1 MGFKKD
7 KIKTKRQ
14 ADLTPLFDYEP
25 QQLDLG
31 KASIH
36 DMSLIQAQYYDFLV
50 TKTGYLVCLLKGTG
64 INLDL
69 LNASEQEDVFNE
81 FNAFLMSTL
90 EEADVHQYLDMTIPV
105 AFDDYVLFWKKR
117 YLQVRE
123 EEPDNQAKITLL
135 ASYVDY
141 YQTLQSTNEMSTKV
155 HVIVLR
161 EKLADKSKTSLELA
175 ALHLT
180 EKSQHFI
187 RELESSLE
195 SYDMAVTRLN
205 AYEIRGILKLLFN
218 FSQH

>member
-1 MGFKKD
+1 MAFKRTKV
-7 KIKTKRQ
+7 KTKTNPT
-14 ADLTPLFDYEP
+14 LNPLFDYEP
-25 QQLDLG
+25 QQLEIG
-31 KASIH
+31 KESLH

-50 TKTGYLVCLLKGTG
+50 TKTGYLICLLKGTG

-69 LNASEQEDVFNE
+69 LNASEQEDVFSE

-90 EEADVHQYLDMTIPV
+90 EEEDVHQYLDMTIPV

-117 YLQVRE
+117 YLQVLE
-123 EEPDNQAKITLL
+123 KEPANLAKITLI

-141 YQTLQSTNEMSTKV
+141 YQTLQTTNEMSTKV

-161 EKLADKSKTSLELA
+161 EKLTDKSKTSLELA
-175 ALHLT
+175 AKHLT
-180 EKSQHFI
+180 EKSTHFI

-195 SYDMAVTRLN
+195 SYDMEVTRLN
-205 AYEIRGILKLLFN
+205 ANEIRGILKHLFN

>member
-1 MGFKKD
+1 MRFKKD

-81 FNAFLMSTL
+81 FNAFLMSTVQIGR
-90 EEADVHQYLDMTIPV
+90 AS
-105 AFDDYVLFWKKR
+105 W
-117 YLQVRE
+117 RE
-123 EEPDNQAKITLL
+123 R
-135 ASYVDY
+135 V
-141 YQTLQSTNEMSTKV
+141 
-155 HVIVLR
+155 
-161 EKLADKSKTSLELA
+161 
-175 ALHLT
+175 
-180 EKSQHFI
+180 
-187 RELESSLE
+187 
-195 SYDMAVTRLN
+195 
-205 AYEIRGILKLLFN
+205 
-218 FSQH
+218 

>member
-1 MGFKKD
+1 MMVFKKN
-7 KIKTKRQ
+7 KAKPKPN
-14 ADLTPLFDYEP
+14 LNPLFDYEP
-25 QQLDLG
+25 QQLEIG
-31 KASIH
+31 KETLH
-36 DMSLIQAQYYDFLV
+36 EMSLIQAQYYDFLV

-117 YLQVRE
+117 YLHVLE
-123 EEPDNQAKITLL
+123 EEPTNVAKITLI

-161 EKLADKSKTSLELA
+161 EKLTDKTKTSLELA
-175 ALHLT
+175 AAHLT

-195 SYDMAVTRLN
+195 SYDMEVTRLN
-205 AYEIRGILKLLFN
+205 AHDIRGILKHLFN